1 MSSLKPL
8 LRSKSKCTAEVDPSK
23 RITSAEACELE
34 VFKALGGF
42 VYRVQAAR
50 HGSLLAV
57 SFDTCSRSLCF
68 SVCVCVAESC
78 SRVRVESVAGL
89 ARSLNHKHRNPQTS

>member
-8 LRSKSKCTAEVDPSK
+8 PRSKSKCTAEVDPSK

-57 SFDTCSRSLCF
+57 SFEPCSMFFFFSLCL
-68 SVCVCVAESC
+68 C
-78 SRVRVESVAGL
+78 R
-89 ARSLNHKHRNPQTS
+89 